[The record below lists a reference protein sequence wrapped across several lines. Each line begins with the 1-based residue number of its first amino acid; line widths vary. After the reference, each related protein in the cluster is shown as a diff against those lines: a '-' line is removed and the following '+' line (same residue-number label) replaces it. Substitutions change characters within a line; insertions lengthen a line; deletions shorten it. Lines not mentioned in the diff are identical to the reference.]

1 MNNLPLSS
9 LLKKNGM
16 VTNNTLL
23 NKFMIP
29 NLLSINQKN
38 KCQSGGSKLS
48 KKRKEILGEVLP
60 DAYISQYTGSRQRI
74 KHYPKARKKTFITRK
89 YRKKKKGKGSAK
101 GRTIKIRKK
110 KEIVKKEIVKK
121 KSAKLD
127 TKKKSGTKK
136 KKPLRIKAKKKT
148 VKKPRTKD
156 SMFKKIR
163 INLKL

>member
-1 MNNLPLSS
+1 
-9 LLKKNGM
+9 M

-60 DAYISQYTGSRQRI
+60 DAYISQYTGSKQRI
-74 KHYPKARKKTFITRK
+74 KHYPKARKKTFTTRK
-89 YRKKKKGKGSAK
+89 YRKKKKGKRGVK

-110 KEIVKKEIVKK
+110 KEFVKKEFAKKEFAKKEIAKK
-121 KSAKLD
+121 KSTKLE

-136 KKPLRIKAKKKT
+136 KKSLRIKAKKNT
-148 VKKPRTKD
+148 VKKTRTKD